1 MRMLLCAAL
10 LGAAATACGASFP
23 VPTQRM
29 ADAES
34 AERSAREMGA
44 ADQPGAQ
51 LHLKLAQEQIAD
63 AKASVAEGENEKA
76 DMMLVRAKA
85 DAELALA
92 LSREL
97 AAKVELQRAV
107 VAKKEAPQ

>member
-1 MRMLLCAAL
+1 MKTLLSAIL
-10 LGAAATACGASFP
+10 IGAAATACGASFP

-44 ADQPGAQ
+44 AEQPGAK
-51 LHLKLAQEQIAD
+51 LHLKLAQDQIAA
-63 AKASVAEGENEKA
+63 AKSSVAEGNNEKA
-76 DMMLVRAKA
+76 DTLLVRAKA

-92 LSREL
+92 LAREMT
-97 AAKVELQRAV
+97 AKVELQDAV
-107 VAKKEAPQ
+107 VAKEAAPQ